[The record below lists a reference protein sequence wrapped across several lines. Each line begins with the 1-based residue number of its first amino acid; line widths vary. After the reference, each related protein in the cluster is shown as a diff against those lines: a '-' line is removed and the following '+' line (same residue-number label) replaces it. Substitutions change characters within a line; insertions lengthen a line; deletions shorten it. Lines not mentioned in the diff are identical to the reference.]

1 MKNFKFL
8 LIAVLSGFTLIS
20 CKNEKQTQ
28 AAEKAVADYEMF
40 VDSINNVNA
49 ADLKSDWDRVEND
62 HQRRKFAAESA
73 LKDLENRE
81 EYEGKIMVSSDKYEV
96 YKNSYLA
103 QQPKTVTKSAVRT
116 SLFGTN
122 DIGDDM
128 DFSWVNKTNI
138 LSVYENFVSTVEKN
152 KDAYSREDWG
162 EIKLLYEALDKRKN
176 IVETEGLLN
185 SDNSKISR
193 LKIKF
198 APMYTLN
205 RMGSKAEENLNT
217 KE

>member
-28 AAEKAVADYEMF
+28 AEKAVADYEMF

-49 ADLKSDWDRVEND
+49 ADLKSDWDSIEND

-73 LKDLENRE
+73 LQDLENRE

-116 SLFGTN
+116 ALLGTN

-128 DFSWVNKTNI
+128 GFSWVNKTNI

-152 KDAYSREDWG
+152 KDAYSREDWD
-162 EIKLLYEALDKRKN
+162 EIKLLYEALDTRKN
-176 IVETEGLLN
+176 TVETEGLSS
-185 SDNSKISR
+185 SDNNKIAG

-205 RMGSKAEENLNT
+205 RMGSKAEENSNA

>member
-28 AAEKAVADYEMF
+28 AEKAVADYEMF

-49 ADLKSDWDRVEND
+49 ADLKSDWDSIEND

-73 LKDLENRE
+73 LQDLENRE

-116 SLFGTN
+116 ALFGNN

-128 DFSWVNKTNI
+128 GFSWVNKTNI

-152 KDAYSREDWG
+152 KDAYSREDWD
-162 EIKLLYEALDKRKN
+162 EIKLLYEALDTRKN
-176 IVETEGLLN
+176 TVETEGLSS
-185 SDNSKISR
+185 SDNNKIAG

-205 RMGSKAEENLNT
+205 RMGSKAEENSNA

>member
-8 LIAVLSGFTLIS
+8 LITVLSGFTLIS

-28 AAEKAVADYEMF
+28 AEKAVADYEMF

-49 ADLKSDWDRVEND
+49 ADLKSDWDSIEND

-73 LKDLENRE
+73 LQDLENRE

-103 QQPKTVTKSAVRT
+103 QQPKTVTKSAVRA

-128 DFSWVNKTNI
+128 GFGWVNKTNI

-152 KDAYSREDWG
+152 KDAYSREDWD
-162 EIKLLYEALDKRKN
+162 EIKLLYEALDTRKN
-176 IVETEGLLN
+176 TVETEGLSS
-185 SDNSKISR
+185 SDNSKIAG

-205 RMGSKAEENLNT
+205 RMGSKAEENSDA

>member
-28 AAEKAVADYEMF
+28 AEKAVADYEMF

-49 ADLKSDWDRVEND
+49 ADLKSDWDSIEND

-73 LKDLENRE
+73 LQDLENRE

-103 QQPKTVTKSAVRT
+103 QQPKTVT
-116 SLFGTN
+116 N
-122 DIGDDM
+122 
-128 DFSWVNKTNI
+128 
-138 LSVYENFVSTVEKN
+138 
-152 KDAYSREDWG
+152 
-162 EIKLLYEALDKRKN
+162 
-176 IVETEGLLN
+176 
-185 SDNSKISR
+185 
-193 LKIKF
+193 
-198 APMYTLN
+198 YT
-205 RMGSKAEENLNT
+205 
-217 KE
+217 

>member
-28 AAEKAVADYEMF
+28 AEKAVADYEMF

-49 ADLKSDWDRVEND
+49 ADLKSDWDSIEND

-73 LKDLENRE
+73 LQDLENRE
-81 EYEGKIMVSSDKYEV
+81 EYKGKIMVSSDKYEV

-116 SLFGTN
+116 ALLGTN

-128 DFSWVNKTNI
+128 GFSWVNKTNI

-152 KDAYSREDWG
+152 KDAYSREDWD
-162 EIKLLYEALDKRKN
+162 EIKLLYEALDTRKN
-176 IVETEGLLN
+176 TVETEGLSS
-185 SDNSKISR
+185 SDNNKIAG

-205 RMGSKAEENLNT
+205 RMGSKAEENSDA

>member
-28 AAEKAVADYEMF
+28 AEKAVADYEMF

-49 ADLKSDWDRVEND
+49 ADLKSDWDSIEND

-73 LKDLENRE
+73 LQDLENRE

-116 SLFGTN
+116 ALCGTN

-128 DFSWVNKTNI
+128 GFSWVNKTNI

-152 KDAYSREDWG
+152 KDAYSREDWD
-162 EIKLLYEALDKRKN
+162 EIKLLYEALDTRKN
-176 IVETEGLLN
+176 TVETEGLSS
-185 SDNSKISR
+185 SDNNKIAG

-205 RMGSKAEENLNT
+205 RMGSKAEENSNA

>member
-28 AAEKAVADYEMF
+28 AEKAVADYEMF

-49 ADLKSDWDRVEND
+49 ADLKSDWDSIEND

-73 LKDLENRE
+73 LQDLENRE

-103 QQPKTVTKSAVRT
+103 QQPKKVTKSVVRT
-116 SLFGTN
+116 VLFGTN

-128 DFSWVNKTNI
+128 GFSWVNKTNI

-152 KDAYSREDWG
+152 KDAYSREDWD
-162 EIKLLYEALDKRKN
+162 EIKLLYEALDTRKN
-176 IVETEGLLN
+176 TVETEGLSS
-185 SDNSKISR
+185 SDNNKIAG

-205 RMGSKAEENLNT
+205 RMGSKAEENSDA